1 MSFIFKFFDYNLLE
15 YSYPTLQILK
25 IFKRKELALKMDI
38 MREECDDPYHDVT
51 FLFILFPY
59 TE

>member
-1 MSFIFKFFDYNLLE
+1 MSFIFKFLYYILLE

-25 IFKRKELALKMDI
+25 LFKRKKLAFKMDI

-51 FLFILFPY
+51 FLFILSLC